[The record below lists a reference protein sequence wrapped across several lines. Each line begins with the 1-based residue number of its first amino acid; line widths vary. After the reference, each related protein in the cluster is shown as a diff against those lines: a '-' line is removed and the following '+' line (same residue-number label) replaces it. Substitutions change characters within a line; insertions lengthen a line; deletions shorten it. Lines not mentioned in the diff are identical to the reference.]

1 MVELEPYICEDLC
14 IYVQSKETNVKS
26 NQFKFINKFIPFC
39 RESVCKWWVAVQGL
53 NHNEVR
59 SISEKVQEQPEY
71 NSEKEK
77 RVEFSVPS
85 WMVSEDIFK
94 GGDKK
99 RL

>member
-1 MVELEPYICEDLC
+1 M
-14 IYVQSKETNVKS
+14 
-26 NQFKFINKFIPFC
+26 
-39 RESVCKWWVAVQGL
+39 QGL

-85 WMVSEDIFK
+85 WMVSKDLFK
-94 GGDKK
+94 CGYKK
-99 RL
+99 SFPIDYNFILN

>member
-1 MVELEPYICEDLC
+1 MPDVLKNSQLTNLTQFHKLFVR
-14 IYVQSKETNVKS
+14 IYLSD
-26 NQFKFINKFIPFC
+26 FIF
-39 RESVCKWWVAVQGL
+39 RESVFKWWVAVQGL

-85 WMVSEDIFK
+85 WMVS
-94 GGDKK
+94 
-99 RL
+99 